1 MFRILSSITYKTVE
15 SQIEQQQKGM
25 ILRQFFFIFKLV
37 KLRNLEIGFSINL
50 SKCL

>member
-25 ILRQFFFIFKLV
+25 ILRQFFSFLN
-37 KLRNLEIGFSINL
+37 LSNLEI
-50 SKCL
+50 